1 MTLPFFLCCSIAIFA
16 QQGVAV
22 QTGTADSVSRP
33 AANPMLLQ
41 PRLTDTLSPRVR
53 WDLPPAR
60 QPFNFRKAL
69 LPAAMIAYGVVSLKT
84 DGLQDWNEKVKEEI
98 WTEHPHTLFHLDN
111 YLQYAPVAAVY
122 GLNMMGIKGK
132 NNLRDRTMILGIS
145 AVIMTSATFT
155 VKKFAGEWRPDGSDR
170 LSFPSGHTA
179 NAFMAAE
186 FMRQEYKDV
195 SPWYGIAGYL
205 AAGATGALRMYN
217 NKHWLGDV
225 VAGAG
230 VGILSTD
237 VAYYIYPYIKRKLFK
252 NRPVS
257 TMVMPTYQNGAVGLG
272 LVHTF

>member
-1 MTLPFFLCCSIAIFA
+1 MA
-16 QQGVAV
+16 
-22 QTGTADSVSRP
+22 ADSVSNP
-33 AANPMLLQ
+33 APAPHAALSGFLNH
-41 PRLTDTLSPRVR
+41 PRLTDTISPRVR

-132 NNLRDRTMILGIS
+132 NNLRDRTMILGLS
-145 AVIMTSATFT
+145 AIIMTTTTFT

-195 SPWYGIAGYL
+195 SPWYGVAGYL